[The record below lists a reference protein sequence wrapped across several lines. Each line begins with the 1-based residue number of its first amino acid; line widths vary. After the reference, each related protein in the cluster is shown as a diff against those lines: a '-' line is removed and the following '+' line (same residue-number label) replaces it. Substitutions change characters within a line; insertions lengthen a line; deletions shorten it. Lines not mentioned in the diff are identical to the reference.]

1 MLSTR
6 LGFIL
11 LMLVS
16 FPALLLPMVP
26 WLLLSVYFLES
37 LKAKVMP
44 VHLSKRRPMRLHCLN
59 KCSRLFSFE
68 EAFARENTLSYSN
81 SSIRIVLKVSDH
93 LHNFDP
99 NTLMVDSKF
108 MSHVPSQTRH
118 YQPKAF
124 SGSLIKL

>member
-11 LMLVS
+11 LLLVS
-16 FPALLLPMVP
+16 FPALLLPMVL
-26 WLLLSVYFLES
+26 WLLFSVYFSEG

-44 VHLSKRRPMRLHCLN
+44 VHLSKRRPMHLHCSN
-59 KCSRLFSFE
+59 KCSRLSSFE
-68 EAFARENTLSYSN
+68 EAFAQENTLSYNN
-81 SSIRIVLKVSDH
+81 SSNRIVLKVSDH

-108 MSHVPSQTRH
+108 MSHVPSQTRY

-124 SGSLIKL
+124 SSSLIKL